1 MPVEVEID
9 KKSMSA
15 DVGQSLFELAE
26 MMQVQVPT
34 SCIKNGKCRECLVE
48 ITEGEQFLTP
58 RSAQEEHLKGRFRL
72 SCRARVVSDSGRI
85 SCHTLRREAMRIEQ
99 HTQHLPTSFH
109 DIPLA
114 PAVSRQGDRIML
126 DGREIARGR
135 KIYGVAADVGTTTV
149 VVRLIDLETSD
160 LIAAAAFENPQ
171 RFAGTN
177 VMSRILFNS
186 QHKGRLQQRT
196 LLGYLGHILAD
207 FGVDPLDI
215 YEMVVVGNTTMRDL
229 FFGLDVSSIGKKPF
243 QSLTEIQYNLGQ
255 RSSTAVV
262 SDGRRLRL
270 PINPKARVLGLP
282 VISSHV
288 GSDAAACLLAID
300 MSRQESPVL
309 LMDIGTNTEIVCRNR
324 EKLLVASCP
333 AGPAFEGGAVSCGM
347 PAMKGAIEKIRLSQQ
362 GKAEVQVI
370 EEAPAEG
377 VCGSGLIDLLDQL
390 SRHEMINTT
399 GRYVDG
405 KDRFFVD
412 RDAGIYLSE
421 ADISELAQAKGANS
435 AGVRIILDRAG
446 LTAGQLDR
454 LYLAGGFARY
464 LDTDSAR
471 GIGLIPDVPDSRVCQ
486 VGNAALEGAAMALCS
501 LPHRQLLDRLI
512 GQAEHIELEKDEG
525 FFDYFID
532 GCMFTPGPK
541 YDE

>member
-1 MPVEVEID
+1 
-9 KKSMSA
+9 
-15 DVGQSLFELAE
+15 
-26 MMQVQVPT
+26 
-34 SCIKNGKCRECLVE
+34 
-48 ITEGEQFLTP
+48 
-58 RSAQEEHLKGRFRL
+58 
-72 SCRARVVSDSGRI
+72 
-85 SCHTLRREAMRIEQ
+85 
-99 HTQHLPTSFH
+99 
-109 DIPLA
+109 
-114 PAVSRQGDRIML
+114 
-126 DGREIARGR
+126 
-135 KIYGVAADVGTTTV
+135 
-149 VVRLIDLETSD
+149 
-160 LIAAAAFENPQ
+160 
-171 RFAGTN
+171 
-177 VMSRILFNS
+177 
-186 QHKGRLQQRT
+186 
-196 LLGYLGHILAD
+196 
-207 FGVDPLDI
+207 
-215 YEMVVVGNTTMRDL
+215 MVVVGNTTMRDL

-324 EKLLVASCP
+324 EKLLIASCP
-333 AGPAFEGGAVSCGM
+333 AGPAFEGGTISCGM
-347 PAMKGAIEKIRLSQQ
+347 PAMKGAIEKVRLSQQ

-370 EEAPAEG
+370 EEAPPEG

-390 SRHEMINTT
+390 SRREMIDAT
-399 GRYVDG
+399 GRYVG
-405 KDRFFVD
+405 GEDRFFVD

-464 LDTDSAR
+464 LDADSAR

-486 VGNAALEGAAMALCS
+486 VGNAALEGATMALCS
-501 LPHRQLLDRLI
+501 LPHRQILDRLI
-512 GQAEHIELEKDEG
+512 SQAEHIELERDEG

-532 GCMFTPGPK
+532 GCMFTPRA
-541 YDE
+541 